1 MHYTFVYIDTSSY
14 FKHRSYYI
22 CFSTDNLNVL
32 GAYFTKRR
40 ILRNIIS
47 KLLISRIGNQ
57 NSFKLISKK
66 LMSTLHISYMKEK
79 EKMDKNE
86 TKS

>member
-22 CFSTDNLNVL
+22 CSSTDNLHVF

-47 KLLISRIGNQ
+47 KILISRIGNQ
-57 NSFKLISKK
+57 NTLKLI
-66 LMSTLHISYMKEK
+66 STLHISYMKEK

>member
-1 MHYTFVYIDTSSY
+1 MHETFVYIDTSSY

-22 CFSTDNLNVL
+22 CSSTDNLHVF

-47 KLLISRIGNQ
+47 KILISRIGNQ
-57 NSFKLISKK
+57 NTLKLI
-66 LMSTLHISYMKEK
+66 STLHISLYERERENGRKKEP
-79 EKMDKNE
+79 N
-86 TKS
+86 S